1 MAIPF
6 TQIPANLLVP
16 GQYGE
21 IDNSLAGSVGD
32 IKKALIIAYKTDAGS
47 AAAGSVK
54 RVVSEDK
61 AAEWFGAGSPAARLA
76 AAFLSINRT
85 EELWV
90 LPVDAPADGEAW
102 ATEFAVAVSG
112 EAKGVV
118 NIAINDKAIPAAAV
132 DLNGI
137 EADARPDTVA
147 AAIVAR
153 INSNPAL
160 PVEAEMLGDGVFTV
174 RSVVKG
180 TVGNDLSVTL
190 ESDVEGVT
198 ITVTGMPE
206 GTGTANIEPLLQT
219 LGGVR
224 YNYIVSDFPDA
235 ANITALAA
243 ELDSRYSAMRQIG
256 GRVFIALTGK
266 AGSESEPNSVI
277 GKAEAI
283 NNPHIILIPRLKN
296 PEMPGEWAARF
307 CAAACRILADD
318 PSANTYDTQ
327 VGGLTAQKE
336 IDFETRQRLLEAGI
350 VTWRC
355 DTIGNVLIERL
366 VTSYT
371 ENTDGGRDTSY
382 LDMQV
387 VETIDAI
394 RTYINDTAKKRF
406 KTWKLSSTDE
416 NFGSGAKV
424 MSPAIWR
431 SFLAELYSEVFLKEK
446 CWCQDFDGYKKS
458 INVEIKAGSKTRLEY
473 SHTPN
478 LIGQFYI
485 GAGLHQF
492 K

>member
-32 IKKALIIAYKTDAGS
+32 IKKALIIAYKTGAGS
-47 AAAGSVK
+47 APAGSVK

-61 AAEWFGAGSPAARLA
+61 AAEWFGAGSPASRLA
-76 AAFLSINRT
+76 AAFLSINKT

-90 LPVDAPADGEAW
+90 LPVAEPEAGETW
-102 ATEFAVAVSG
+102 EKEFSVAVSA
-112 EAKGVV
+112 EAKGAVS
-118 NIAINDKAIPAAAV
+118 ITINGNAIPAAAIN
-132 DLNGI
+132 LTGI
-137 EADARPDTVA
+137 EADARPEAAA

-153 INSNPAL
+153 INSNPSL
-160 PVEAEMLGDGVFTV
+160 PVEAEALADGLFVV

-180 TVGNDLSVTL
+180 DVGNDNSVQFVSSTEEL
-190 ESDVEGVT
+190 T
-198 ITVTGMPE
+198 ITAE
-206 GTGTANIEPLLQT
+206 GHTPGEETADIAPLLQS
-219 LGGVR
+219 LGAVR
-224 YNYIVSDFPDA
+224 YNYIVSDFADA
-235 ANITALAA
+235 DNITALAA

-256 GRVFIALTGK
+256 GRAFIALSGI
-266 AGSESEPNSVI
+266 AGSESELRSVI
-277 GKAEAI
+277 WKAEAV
-283 NNPHIILIPRLKN
+283 NNPHIILIPRLQN
-296 PEMPGEWAARF
+296 PELPGEWAARF
-307 CAAACRILADD
+307 CAASCRILADD

-327 VGGLTAQKE
+327 VVGLTSQNE
-336 IDFETRQRLLEAGI
+336 IDFETRQRLLEAGV

-355 DTIGNVLIERL
+355 DTTGNVLVERL

-382 LDMQV
+382 LDIQV

-394 RTYINDTAKKRF
+394 RTHINDTAKKRF

-431 SFLAELYSEVFLKEK
+431 SFLSELYSEVFLKEK